1 MKSNDFFPRIESKQK
16 WAFTSCV
23 LIMLVTHL
31 YMFTNKL
38 PNHDD
43 VNRLLVGDTDEV
55 KIQHGRWAG
64 VIFDRISG
72 NSVSIPYVMGVL
84 SILAFAATAVVLV
97 ALFRIEHKL
106 SIALLCGLL
115 CTFPVSAN
123 IFLYGYIADAYFI
136 SMFLAAWGVWL
147 LTREKLAGDICGVM
161 LLTLSCG
168 CYQAFWCMGIALLF
182 LYYFMDF
189 VNVKNE
195 WKAYA
200 VRVAKCLGWTAAS
213 LMLYLIVNKIVQTA
227 TGYGATDYQGLSA
240 MGQFGGVRDFIKI
253 VVYAYYEFV
262 QFFYLKGGFT
272 GSHLLIAVN
281 AVLTMLVIF
290 MVIRRAK
297 EHKRSVWYWV
307 VLVLFAGLIPMA
319 FNLISVVSM
328 NQTHVLMQY
337 TFLMPYIMCLALADE
352 CMGKVMK
359 QETFSESSAAQDG
372 AKSTVVN
379 RAICPAACVLLFFV
393 AYSGF
398 LTDNAIYFR
407 QQLNYE
413 ATYSYTVRL
422 LSRIETME
430 GYEPS
435 IPVAFINE
443 TPQYNDHITI
453 MAENYP
459 EDMEYF
465 NYLSG
470 MAGTE
475 PRTFV
480 KRANDIADFCKYYH
494 GYDLKLYDMTML
506 SELAETKEFQEMPTY
521 PQDGGMRYIDGAL
534 VIKVPDAK

>member
-1 MKSNDFFPRIESKQK
+1 MKSDVFFPRIELKQK
-16 WAFTSCV
+16 WAFVCCV

-84 SILAFAATAVVLV
+84 SVLAFAGTAVVLV
-97 ALFRIEHKL
+97 SLFRIEHKL
-106 SIALLCGLL
+106 SITLLCGLL

-123 IFLYGYIADAYFI
+123 IFLYAYIADAYFI
-136 SMFLAAWGVWL
+136 SMFLAAWGVFL
-147 LTREKLAGDICGVM
+147 LTREKAAASICGM
-161 LLTLSCG
+161 ILLTLACG

-182 LYYFMDF
+182 LYYFMDL
-189 VNVKNE
+189 VNLADAKEE

-200 VRVAKCLGWTAAS
+200 IRIAKCLGWAAAS
-213 LMLYLIVNKIVQTA
+213 LILYLVINKIVQTA

-240 MGQFGGVRDFIKI
+240 MGQFGGARGFIKI
-253 VVYAYYEFV
+253 VVYAYYEFI
-262 QFFYLKGGFT
+262 QFFYFKGGFT
-272 GSHLLIAVN
+272 NSYVMIAVN
-281 AVLTMLVIF
+281 VVLTVLVIY
-290 MVIRRAK
+290 MAVRRV
-297 EHKRSVWYWV
+297 KRLKQPVWYWV
-307 VLVLFAGLIPMA
+307 VLILLTAVIPLA

-337 TFLMPYIMCLALADE
+337 TFLMPYLMCLMLADQSV
-352 CMGKVMK
+352 GKVGPL
-359 QETFSESSAAQDG
+359 S
-372 AKSTVVN
+372 
-379 RAICPAACVLLFFV
+379 CVLLLFV

-413 ATYSYTVRL
+413 ATYSYTIRL

-465 NYLSG
+465 DYLSG

-494 GYDLKLYDMTML
+494 GYDLELYDMTKL
-506 SELAETKEFQEMPTY
+506 SELAETKEFQEMPAY
-521 PQDGGMRYIDGAL
+521 PQDGGMRYIDGVL
-534 VIKVPDAK
+534 VIKVPDVR

>member
-1 MKSNDFFPRIESKQK
+1 MKSDIFFPRIELKQK
-16 WAFTSCV
+16 WAFAACV
-23 LIMLVTHL
+23 LTMLLTHL

-72 NSVSIPYVMGVL
+72 SSVSIPYVMGVI
-84 SILAFAATAVVLV
+84 SMLAFAGTAVVLV
-97 ALFRIEHKL
+97 SLFRVEHKL

-147 LTREKLAGDICGVM
+147 LTQERILLNVCGMV

-182 LYYFMDF
+182 LYYFIGLLG
-189 VNVKNE
+189 VKDG
-195 WKAYA
+195 WKVYA

-213 LMLYLIVNKIVQTA
+213 LILYLIVNKIVQTA

-281 AVLTMLVIF
+281 AILTMFVIF

-337 TFLMPYIMCLALADE
+337 TFLMPYIMCLVLADE
-352 CMGKVMK
+352 KMK
-359 QETFSESSAAQDG
+359 TRKLREGSVIGNKMIQSVAYA
-372 AKSTVVN
+372 
-379 RAICPAACVLLFFV
+379 LLFFV
-393 AYSGF
+393 AYTGF

-413 ATYSYTVRL
+413 ATYSYTIRL
-422 LSRIETME
+422 LSRIETMD

-443 TPQYNDHITI
+443 NPQYNDHITI
-453 MAENYP
+453 LAENYP

-465 NYLSG
+465 GFLDG

-475 PRTFV
+475 PHTFI

-494 GYDLKLYDMTML
+494 GYDLKLYEMTKL
-506 SELAETKEFQEMPTY
+506 SELAETKEFREMPTY
-521 PQDGGMRYIDGAL
+521 PQDGGMRYIDGVL
-534 VIKVPDAK
+534 VIKLADAE